1 MNQADYIEFHPH
13 DDERQRIITE
23 DIFDEFMQEL
33 YKVVEG
39 CCVISTD
46 IHYSGE
52 IESIKV
58 NRYPDNKLLIAYFPL
73 NNSLKIFQGWSG
85 STYESTKHLIYKY
98 LVNEKNTKLSEV
110 DPKNLKKVV
119 YEPNLSISTYLN
131 QSVFDQAAEEVVERE
146 NQMLK
151 EAVEAQ
157 KAKQGSEF
165 NRFIAE
171 FEQMKPEEQNSAI
184 YSFTDLLKRM
194 HEIQSK
200 EIEESE
206 NQWLKYKDEQEK
218 ETHDD

>member
-33 YKVVEG
+33 YKIVEG

-73 NNSLKIFQGWSG
+73 NNSLKIFQGRSG
-85 STYESTKHLIYKY
+85 SAFESVKHLIYKY
-98 LVNEKNTKLSEV
+98 LVNEKNTRLPEV
-110 DPKNLKKVV
+110 DPKNLKKLV
-119 YEPNLSISTYLN
+119 YEPNLSISTYLT

-157 KAKQGSEF
+157 RAKQGSVF
-165 NRFIAE
+165 NKLLFQFRT
-171 FEQMKPEEQNSAI
+171 MKLKEQNSLI
-184 YSFTDLLKRM
+184 YSLTDLVRRM
-194 HEIQSK
+194 QEIQ
-200 EIEESE
+200 
-206 NQWLKYKDEQEK
+206 LKQRNDQQ
-218 ETHDD
+218 

>member
-98 LVNEKNTKLSEV
+98 LVNEKNTKLPEV

-151 EAVEAQ
+151 EADRLLNA
-157 KAKQGSEF
+157 
-165 NRFIAE
+165 AE
-171 FEQMKPEEQNSAI
+171 DVVKYLEIKREE
-184 YSFTDLLKRM
+184 Y
-194 HEIQSK
+194 
-200 EIEESE
+200 IE
-206 NQWLKYKDEQEK
+206 
-218 ETHDD
+218 